1 MVCLH
6 IFFSDSDD
14 DDATLNVEKMRWQMF
29 PQLCNMCTCMCRRHY
44 QYYYLFFFKV
54 QMESFTGHVH
64 QATMCIVQ
72 REAVGDLDRKNSFY
86 IPIELA
92 VYVPTHC
99 TACITREVLL
109 IRNNGICCFFVS

>member
-1 MVCLH
+1 MVYVF
-6 IFFSDSDD
+6 IFFFDSDD
-14 DDATLNVEKMRWQMF
+14 EDKDVEFRKNAVADVSSA
-29 PQLCNMCTCMCRRHY
+29 LHMCTCDI
-44 QYYYLFFFKV
+44 LSALLSFFFKV

-92 VYVPTHC
+92 VYVP
-99 TACITREVLL
+99 ILIVLRASQERYYL
-109 IRNNGICCFFVS
+109 